1 VLDGPPPTAP
11 EIDPSDFVDDVFG
24 GPINEDHP
32 YYPITYTL
40 TFDRDMDDTTV
51 EASDFENGG
60 TATIAVGMVTETSDG
75 VFDVLVTPS
84 GSGTLILQITNNAV
98 LKEAGG
104 ASLDTSSAI
113 ADDTTITIIAG
124 SPPLTTISGTAGGT
138 DSWNTSG
145 NWDNGVPYGN
155 QSAAVTAGLL
165 VQVGGASRPY
175 AGDLTFGAG
184 STLRVNAGTDV
195 NVLPSAGGTITLLG
209 SATFDMLDAP
219 GWGSGFVIYPDVVLG
234 GNLLIDNRGNGSHHE
249 TRVFSGAVSGT
260 GGITMDSDNNNI
272 LRFSAANTFSGGV
285 TMINANSYLEATAD
299 GALGIGSVTIG
310 NSTSLK
316 IGSGLSDSINDHAS
330 LNLNGTKDGGEA
342 AKVVMGSSET
352 IKRLYLDGTLQDRG
366 TYGAISSGA
375 DNESATFSGSG
386 ILTVLNGPPRTI
398 FLFK

>member
-1 VLDGPPPTAP
+1 
-11 EIDPSDFVDDVFG
+11 
-24 GPINEDHP
+24 
-32 YYPITYTL
+32 
-40 TFDRDMDDTTV
+40 
-51 EASDFENGG
+51 
-60 TATIAVGMVTETSDG
+60 
-75 VFDVLVTPS
+75 
-84 GSGTLILQITNNAV
+84 
-98 LKEAGG
+98 
-104 ASLDTSSAI
+104 
-113 ADDTTITIIAG
+113 
-124 SPPLTTISGTAGGT
+124 
-138 DSWNTSG
+138 
-145 NWDNGVPYGN
+145 
-155 QSAAVTAGLL
+155 
-165 VQVGGASRPY
+165 
-175 AGDLTFGAG
+175 
-184 STLRVNAGTDV
+184 
-195 NVLPSAGGTITLLG
+195 
-209 SATFDMLDAP
+209 
-219 GWGSGFVIYPDVVLG
+219 
-234 GNLLIDNRGNGSHHE
+234 
-249 TRVFSGAVSGT
+249 
-260 GGITMDSDNNNI
+260 MDSDNNNI